1 MKLKK
6 TQSRLGNKL
15 IFIFGLFLFG
25 CQEQKDNSLVTYG
38 NDGVVQKILYKNPLG
53 KDSLSIFF
61 KDGHVEYIQSNN
73 QSVGQTIWFH
83 PGGKVEQIFSYRD
96 GNKNGHFY
104 SFYESGA
111 LKEHRFLRNN
121 REILYG
127 ADYYDDS
134 ISVIKQSLHFNNDGN
149 LFYKK
154 KFDSTGRFLREE
166 GGATR

>member
-1 MKLKK
+1 MKLRK
-6 TQSRLGNKL
+6 TQFRLDNKL
-15 IFIFGLFLFG
+15 LFIFGFFLFG
-25 CQEQKDNSLVTYG
+25 CKEEKDNSLVTYG

-73 QSVGQTIWFH
+73 QSGGQTIWFH

-134 ISVIKQSLHFNNDGN
+134 ISVIRRSLHFNSNGN

-154 KFDSTGRFLREE
+154 EFDSTGRFLREE
-166 GGATR
+166 GDATR